1 MNIKDY
7 FERIC
12 YKGSQEKTDLETL
25 TEVFQHHISA
35 VPFENLSLHCGETIQ
50 LDLESV
56 YDKIVKHS
64 HGGWCMENNQLLFWA
79 FQTMGYEV
87 GLLGARV
94 YVPERKAYNQDV
106 THVLIKVTLEGKT
119 YIVDG
124 GFGVA
129 YQMWQPMELISQK
142 NQPQTPGIFCFTE
155 KGGVWYF
162 HKVKR
167 KKVRMDSENKILCS
181 DIVKNGTCKNIYLF
195 TLQPKTI
202 DDFRLASL
210 QLQTDPSSM
219 FLRKSICS
227 LQTTDGFLVLIGWVL
242 TETKYNY
249 KDNMDLVVSTVLM
262 GEEVQKILKERFKI
276 QLDKTFVPLN
286 TCSVSMF

>member
-12 YKGSQEKTDLETL
+12 YKGSQEKIDLETL
-25 TEVFQHHISA
+25 TEVFQHHIRA

-56 YDKIVKHS
+56 YDKIVKHNR
-64 HGGWCMENNQLLFWA
+64 GGWCMENNQLLFWA

-94 YVPERKAYNQDV
+94 YVPERKAYNQEV

-155 KGGVWYF
+155 KGGMWYF

-249 KDNMDLVVSTVLM
+249 KDDMDLVVSTILM

-286 TCSVSMF
+286 TCSVPMF

>member
-12 YKGSQEKTDLETL
+12 YKGSPEKIDLGAL
-25 TEVFQHHISA
+25 TEVFQHHIRA

-56 YDKIVKHS
+56 YDKIVKHNR
-64 HGGWCMENNQLLFWA
+64 GGWCMENNQLLFWA
-79 FQTMGYEV
+79 FQTMGYKV
-87 GLLGARV
+87 SLLGAHV
-94 YVPERKAYNQDV
+94 YDPERKAYKKDF
-106 THVLIKVTLEGKT
+106 THLLIKVVLEGKT

-129 YQMWQPMELISQK
+129 YQMWQPMELISEK

-155 KGGVWYF
+155 KKGVWYL
-162 HKVKR
+162 HKLKR
-167 KKVRMDSENKILCS
+167 KKFGMDSENKILCS
-181 DIVKNGTCKNIYLF
+181 DPVKNVSCKNIYLF
-195 TLQPKTI
+195 TLQPRTI
-202 DDFRLASL
+202 DDFRPVCL

-242 TETKYNY
+242 IETKYNY
-249 KDNMDLVVSTVLM
+249 KDDMDLVVSTVLTD
-262 GEEVQKILKERFKI
+262 EEVQKILKERFKI
-276 QLDKTFVPLN
+276 QLGKKFVPLN
-286 TCSVSMF
+286 TCSVAVF

>member
-1 MNIKDY
+1 M
-7 FERIC
+7 
-12 YKGSQEKTDLETL
+12 
-25 TEVFQHHISA
+25 
-35 VPFENLSLHCGETIQ
+35 
-50 LDLESV
+50 
-56 YDKIVKHS
+56 
-64 HGGWCMENNQLLFWA
+64 
-79 FQTMGYEV
+79 
-87 GLLGARV
+87 
-94 YVPERKAYNQDV
+94 
-106 THVLIKVTLEGKT
+106 
-119 YIVDG
+119 DG

-129 YQMWQPMELISQK
+129 YQMWQPMELISEK

-167 KKVRMDSENKILCS
+167 KEVRMDSENKILCS
-181 DIVKNGTCKNIYLF
+181 DIVKNVTCKNIYLF

-242 TETKYNY
+242 TEAKYNY
-249 KDNMDLVVSTVLM
+249 KDDLDLVVSTVLM
-262 GEEVQKILKERFKI
+262 GEGVQKILKERFKI
-276 QLDKTFVPLN
+276 QLDKMFVPLN
-286 TCSVSMF
+286 TCSVPMF